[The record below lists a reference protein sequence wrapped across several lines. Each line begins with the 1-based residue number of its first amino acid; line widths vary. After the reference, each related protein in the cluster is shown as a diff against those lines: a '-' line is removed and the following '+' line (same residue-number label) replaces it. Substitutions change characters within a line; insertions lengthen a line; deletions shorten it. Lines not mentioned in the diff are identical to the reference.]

1 MIKKM
6 GLSVGFVV
14 GITIFFLVSLTSS
27 SFAQTKTIAV
37 IDMQKVVRTCKAGK
51 KAMKELS
58 KKFESLKRQLQA
70 KQKELQAF
78 KQDLE
83 KKGPLMS
90 EEARAQKERQYKKM
104 LREFKDKSD
113 DAQYEM
119 RQAEAK
125 KMEPILKKLEK
136 VVNKIGK
143 EKQYL
148 IILEKNMPGL
158 YYVAP
163 GADITQEVIKIF
175 DSQS

>member
-1 MIKKM
+1 MIRKGSLSS
-6 GLSVGFVV
+6 GLILVATV
-14 GITIFFLVSLTSS
+14 IFLVSLSS
-27 SFAQTKTIAV
+27 KTFAQNKMIAV

-51 KAMKELS
+51 KAMQELN
-58 KKFESLKRQLQA
+58 KKFETLKKQLQA
-70 KQKELQAF
+70 KQRELQAF
-78 KQDLE
+78 KKDLE

-143 EKQYL
+143 EKHYL

-163 GADITQEVIKIF
+163 GADITKEVIKIF